1 MNMPRAN
8 SAMRIRR
15 PPEQTREENML
26 AAPTQS
32 AETGEKK
39 SRTMAE
45 KFKDLM
51 NYSSLLLENKG
62 PVARDHVCMFYGMQ
76 LQVLTV
82 DG

>member
-1 MNMPRAN
+1 MDLPRAN

-15 PPEQTREENML
+15 PPEQTREENVL

-32 AETGEKK
+32 EEVGEKK

-45 KFKDLM
+45 KFRDLI

-62 PVARDHVCMFYGMQ
+62 PVARDHVCMSYGVQ
-76 LQVLTV
+76 LQILTV